1 MGFNID
7 TGKRFFV
14 GEALRM
20 SARGGHPKRICLF
33 FACFGNSFSMEV
45 QGRECKELLSVAVSF
60 LFQLMKH
67 KFWFAGEFNAFICG
81 MGLHRLDVTNYPI
94 KPFYLSEKV
103 RFRFGCRRVPSKAL
117 RVPRR

>member
-1 MGFNID
+1 
-7 TGKRFFV
+7 
-14 GEALRM
+14 
-20 SARGGHPKRICLF
+20 
-33 FACFGNSFSMEV
+33 MEV

-94 KPFYLSEKV
+94 KPFYLLEKV
-103 RFRFGCRRVPSKAL
+103 RFRFGCRRVPQRLYESPGGNQVDGLPPASSNS
-117 RVPRR
+117 

>member
-60 LFQLMKH
+60 F
-67 KFWFAGEFNAFICG
+67 
-81 MGLHRLDVTNYPI
+81 VPI
-94 KPFYLSEKV
+94 DEAQILV
-103 RFRFGCRRVPSKAL
+103 RWGI
-117 RVPRR
+117 

>member
-67 KFWFAGEFNAFICG
+67 KFRFAGEFNAFICG

-94 KPFYLSEKV
+94 KPFYLLEKV